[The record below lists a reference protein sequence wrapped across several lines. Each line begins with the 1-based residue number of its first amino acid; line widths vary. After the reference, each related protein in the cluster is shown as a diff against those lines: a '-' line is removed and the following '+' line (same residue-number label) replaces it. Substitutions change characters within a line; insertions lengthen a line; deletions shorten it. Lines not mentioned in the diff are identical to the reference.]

1 MLPCPLYQLLVCNGA
16 NKPSPALH
24 QATPSAL
31 QGCSSVV
38 FFEARKRKDL
48 YLWVAK
54 APEGPSVKFHVEN
67 GEGRPFIAAVTA
79 AMQRTPCC
87 ELGTCNLHPLL
98 RDMTD
103 QVLPA
108 VHTMAE
114 LKLSGNHLK
123 GSRAVVSFDAGF
135 EAQPHLQLLKEMMTQ
150 VFATPRQHQRVK
162 PFFDHVI
169 SFHWADNRVWLR
181 NYQVR

>member
-1 MLPCPLYQLLVCNGA
+1 M
-16 NKPSPALH
+16 
-24 QATPSAL
+24 
-31 QGCSSVV
+31 
-38 FFEARKRKDL
+38 
-48 YLWVAK
+48 
-54 APEGPSVKFHVEN
+54 
-67 GEGRPFIAAVTA
+67 
-79 AMQRTPCC
+79 
-87 ELGTCNLHPLL
+87 
-98 RDMTD
+98 
-103 QVLPA
+103 LPA

-135 EAQPHLQLLKEMMTQ
+135 EAQPHLQLLKEMLTQ

-181 NYQVR
+181 NYQVRRLSHDSGLHGVAQDQTEQMCRCCQQAPCFTLLYTGLARPSHCLQASVLNPMSITRQLIQHASPVLV